1 MFQTRWCCRPLTC
14 PAHQPVWLSAT
25 PPGGAPEVFT
35 GRFCES
41 ADWAKGPPAT
51 AGNTPPPT
59 RPSASRHRRQFTQA
73 RAGCTPS
80 PCPIFDQVLRLG
92 QWLMW
97 KGSQSP
103 PHQSPPPPPHST
115 GPGCSSSWQR
125 GNKTH
130 FLRGH
135 CPTTCAPVL
144 LASQYGCWL
153 HPQPLSCTRRGHLYA
168 NPAEH
173 RGREGWGGGPGGRAA
188 SGKTL
193 ETLR

>member
-1 MFQTRWCCRPLTC
+1 MKVHT
-14 PAHQPVWLSAT
+14 WLRVLQQLQGTS
-25 PPGGAPEVFT
+25 
-35 GRFCES
+35 
-41 ADWAKGPPAT
+41 
-51 AGNTPPPT
+51 PPPV
-59 RPSASRHRRQFTQA
+59 HLQQTQA
-73 RAGCTPS
+73 DSSHKPGAGCTPS

-103 PHQSPPPPPHST
+103 PTPEPTSPHST

-130 FLRGH
+130 FLRSH

-144 LASQYGCWL
+144 LASQHGHWL
-153 HPQPLSCTRRGHLYA
+153 HPQPLSCTRQGHLYA
-168 NPAEH
+168 NPEEH
-173 RGREGWGGGPGGRAA
+173 RGREGWGVGLKRRAA

-193 ETLR
+193 ETLG